1 MAGWREVLMNCLQI
15 FIDFYSWIW
24 YNIVTVR
31 ENLIKQKG
39 IDIMK
44 LYVLCSV
51 FNWVIEE
58 DKYYLSK
65 EKAVKYL
72 RSLVTEQ
79 NKEVLGVIDDM
90 GNEYDDINNI
100 SDDILIKNKVMIY
113 LKVEE
118 PKKFGYFIEEHEI
131 EE

>member
-1 MAGWREVLMNCLQI
+1 
-15 FIDFYSWIW
+15 
-24 YNIVTVR
+24 
-31 ENLIKQKG
+31 
-39 IDIMK
+39 MK

-51 FNWVIEE
+51 FNWAIKE

-72 RSLVTEQ
+72 RGLVTEQ
-79 NKEVLGVIDDM
+79 NKEILGVIDDM

-100 SDDILIKNKVMIY
+100 SDDTIIKNKVMIY
-113 LKVEE
+113 LKIEE
-118 PKKFGYFIEEHEI
+118 PKQCGYFIEEHEI

>member
-1 MAGWREVLMNCLQI
+1 M
-15 FIDFYSWIW
+15 
-24 YNIVTVR
+24 
-31 ENLIKQKG
+31 KQKG
-39 IDIMK
+39 IDTMK

-51 FNWVIEE
+51 FNWAIKE

-65 EKAVKYL
+65 EKAIKYL

-90 GNEYDDINNI
+90 GNEYDDIHNI
-100 SDDILIKNKVMIY
+100 SDNIIIKNKVMIY
-113 LKVEE
+113 LKIEE
-118 PKKFGYFIEEHEI
+118 PKQFGYFIEEHET

>member
-1 MAGWREVLMNCLQI
+1 
-15 FIDFYSWIW
+15 
-24 YNIVTVR
+24 
-31 ENLIKQKG
+31 
-39 IDIMK
+39 MK
-44 LYVLCSV
+44 LYILCSV

>member
-1 MAGWREVLMNCLQI
+1 
-15 FIDFYSWIW
+15 
-24 YNIVTVR
+24 
-31 ENLIKQKG
+31 
-39 IDIMK
+39 MK

>member
-1 MAGWREVLMNCLQI
+1 
-15 FIDFYSWIW
+15 
-24 YNIVTVR
+24 
-31 ENLIKQKG
+31 
-39 IDIMK
+39 MK
-44 LYVLCSV
+44 LYILCSV
-51 FNWVIEE
+51 FNWAIKE

-79 NKEVLGVIDDM
+79 NKGILGIIDDM

-100 SDDILIKNKVMIY
+100 SDDIIIKNKVMIY
-113 LKVEE
+113 LKIEE
-118 PKKFGYFIEEHEI
+118 PKQFGYFIEEHEI

>member
-1 MAGWREVLMNCLQI
+1 
-15 FIDFYSWIW
+15 
-24 YNIVTVR
+24 
-31 ENLIKQKG
+31 
-39 IDIMK
+39 MK

-51 FNWVIEE
+51 FNWAIKE

-72 RSLVTEQ
+72 RGLVTEQ
-79 NKEVLGVIDDM
+79 NKEILGVIDDM

-100 SDDILIKNKVMIY
+100 SDDIIIKNKVMIY
-113 LKVEE
+113 LKIEE
-118 PKKFGYFIEEHEI
+118 PKQCGYFIEEHEI